1 MKRRAFLGTVAA
13 AGAADAATPSLI
25 KPKRLAPGQTIGLVT
40 PSTYVSDPD
49 ELRTAV
55 RTIEHFGCKVKMGQF
70 VKRKLG
76 YLGGTIEE
84 RAADVNAM
92 FADPGVDAVF
102 AIRGGYG
109 SAQILPALD
118 YELIRKNPKIFI
130 GYSDITAMHL
140 AIHQKTGLVTF
151 HGPVPLSAFTEY
163 TQKHYR
169 KALFEPGPIGTVTNP
184 VEGNPL
190 RPGHSLRTIVGGK
203 AKGALTGGCLTL
215 LATTMG
221 TPYEVD
227 TKGKIFFIEDVG
239 EEPYSMD
246 RMLTQMR
253 LAGKLEQAAGIVF
266 GECSRCTPKDYK
278 PGFDNNLSLG
288 EVVDEILGK
297 LKIPVLSGMTIGHTA
312 DQLTLPMGVM
322 ATLDADKGT
331 LTIEEAATS

>member
-1 MKRRAFLGTVAA
+1 MSAVE
-13 AGAADAATPSLI
+13 AATPALL

-55 RTIEHFGCKVKMGQF
+55 RTIEHFGCKVKLGQF

-118 YELIRKNPKIFI
+118 YEVIRKNPKIFI

-151 HGPVPLSAFTEY
+151 HGPVPLSAFTDY
-163 TQKHYR
+163 TQKYYR
-169 KALFEPGPIGTVTNP
+169 KALFDKGPIGTVTNP
-184 VEGNPL
+184 VETNPL
-190 RPGHSLRTIVGGK
+190 RPGHTLRTIVGGK
-203 AKGALTGGCLTL
+203 AKGALTGGWLTL

-253 LAGKLEQAAGIVF
+253 LAGKLDQAAGIVF

-297 LKIPVLSGMTIGHTA
+297 LKIPVLSGLTIGHTA